1 MKFSQALLGANPL
14 DWPRIAAA
22 AEEAGFDSVAVSDHV
37 VYPARL
43 ESRYPYTPDGVPLFS
58 PDEDWPDPWVA
69 VGAMSAV
76 TSRLRFLTNVY
87 VLPLRN
93 PFVVA
98 KAVGTAAYL
107 SRGRVGLGIGAGW
120 MAEEFELMGQPFA
133 RRGKRMDEMVEV
145 VRTLWRGGMVEH
157 HGEFYDFDPV
167 EMRPAPPAP
176 VPIYVGGHSEIAM
189 RRAATLG
196 DGWLG
201 MYYSV
206 EELEQHC
213 RTLERAREDAGTA
226 DRPFEIIASPM
237 VTPTAENC
245 ERLEAAGVTTILT
258 SAWMAQGVLGPDST
272 EQAIELIATFGERFI
287 A

>member
-157 HGEFYDFDPV
+157 YGEFYDFDPV

>member
-1 MKFSQALLGANPL
+1 MKFAQGMIGAEPRH
-14 DWPRIAAA
+14 WPRLAAVC
-22 AEEAGFDSVAVSDHV
+22 EEAGFDAVAVSDHV
-37 VYPARL
+37 VYPSTL
-43 ESRYPYTPDGVPLFS
+43 ESKYPYTPDGTPLFS

-69 VGAMSAV
+69 IGAMSSV

-107 SRGRVGLGIGAGW
+107 SGGRVGLGIGAGW
-120 MAEEFELMGQPFA
+120 MAEEFDLLGQQFA

-145 VRTLWRGGMVEH
+145 IRALWAGGMVEH

-176 VPIYVGGHSEIAM
+176 VPIYVGGHSDVAF
-189 RRAATLG
+189 RRAARLG

-201 MYYSV
+201 VHYPV
-206 EELEQHC
+206 EELLAC
-213 RTLERAREDAGTA
+213 CERLRQAREDADTA
-226 DRPFEIIASPM
+226 DRPFEVIASPLAA
-237 VTPTAENC
+237 PTQDLLDE
-245 ERLEAAGVTTILT
+245 LEGVGVTTILT
-258 SAWMAQGVLGPDST
+258 SAWMALGTAAPDVDRAEEMIRSYG
-272 EQAIELIATFGERFI
+272 QRFI
-287 A
+287 R

>member
-43 ESRYPYTPDGVPLFS
+43 DSRYPYTPDGVPLFS

>member
-213 RTLERAREDAGTA
+213 RTLDRAREDAGTA

>member
-43 ESRYPYTPDGVPLFS
+43 DSRYPYTPDGVPLFS

-76 TSRLRFLTNVY
+76 TTRLRFLTNVY

-213 RTLERAREDAGTA
+213 RTVEQAREDAGTA